1 MYRELNTCIGKKN
14 RKNQMKRIL
23 QFNKN
28 KRINFVIKLIVQET
42 LIAFA

>member
-1 MYRELNTCIGKKN
+1 MNLIHVLEKKN

>member
-1 MYRELNTCIGKKN
+1 MYWKKN

-23 QFNKN
+23 QFNKS